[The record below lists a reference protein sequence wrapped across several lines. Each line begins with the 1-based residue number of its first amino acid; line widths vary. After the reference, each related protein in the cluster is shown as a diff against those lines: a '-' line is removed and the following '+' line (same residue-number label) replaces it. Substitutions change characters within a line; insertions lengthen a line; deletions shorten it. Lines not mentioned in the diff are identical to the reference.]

1 MNYNEWLDAINTCKM
16 TSRNRNILN
25 KMKESL
31 YNENINIQL
40 EPKLLEL
47 IEFKITKCIKSL
59 IKRVTYMY
67 NDANSLDMMIHMLK
81 KDILYIK
88 ELCYLKQISNENRNM
103 LLDTLFESTNQ
114 VYDILESESIK
125 NDQTGMY
132 KLIINRSRVKR
143 SELNELC

>member
-47 IEFKITKCIKSL
+47 IEMIFYVDIK
-59 IKRVTYMY
+59 
-67 NDANSLDMMIHMLK
+67 
-81 KDILYIK
+81 
-88 ELCYLKQISNENRNM
+88 
-103 LLDTLFESTNQ
+103 
-114 VYDILESESIK
+114 
-125 NDQTGMY
+125 
-132 KLIINRSRVKR
+132 
-143 SELNELC
+143 